1 MLAGRSNVGK
11 STLLNALVGSKVAI
25 VTPKAQ
31 TTRHPIRGVL
41 HDRRGQ
47 LVFVDTPGVFLGRKD
62 TVSKRLNEFVKETLE
77 GVDAVVYV
85 MDPTRAPGEE
95 EEEIRRLLRAV
106 RVPVIA
112 LINKTDVR
120 PDAAPFLEAYRA
132 ADVGQRTTI
141 EASAATRK
149 NLNRLVDALFNIAP
163 EGPAHYP
170 DLQITDLEHARWLE
184 EIVREKVFLRLE
196 KEVPYSIKVTVDHVE
211 NRKDGS
217 RFVQATIWT
226 DVERFKGMIIGAK
239 GAMLKRIGTDARKEI
254 EAATGAKTFLELTV
268 KVDPKWQE
276 RFV

>member
-41 HDRRGQ
+41 HDPRGQ

-62 TVSKRLNEFVKETLE
+62 TVSKRLNEFVKETLQ

-95 EEEIRRLLRAV
+95 EEEIQRLLRAV
-106 RVPVIA
+106 RVPVLA
-112 LINKTDVR
+112 VINKTDLR
-120 PDAAPFLEAYRA
+120 PSAAPFLETYRA
-132 ADVGQRTTI
+132 TDIGQRKTF
-141 EASAATRK
+141 EVSASTRK
-149 NLNRLVDALFNIAP
+149 NVNRLVDALFDVAS

-170 DLQITDLEHARWLE
+170 DLQITDLGHAQWLE
-184 EIVREKVFLRLE
+184 DVIREKVFLRLE

-211 NRKDGS
+211 TRKDGS
-217 RFVQATIWT
+217 RFIQATVWT

-239 GAMLKRIGTDARKEI
+239 GAMLKRIGMDARKEI